1 MKKVMRFLLVV
12 GLAMGMF
19 MLTNSTETQAA
30 SRTSVPVAMRGKWY
44 LTKRT
49 GSNVKK
55 TSMVGLNHTVMEKTY
70 GKYMVFKPYYKG
82 SYSLS
87 DKRWGFGFF
96 FKLVTVKGK
105 NGRNY
110 KALAMWGQGP
120 EAQLYYKKLNKNEHH
135 SLSWRKTIKLMN
147 GQKKF

>member
-1 MKKVMRFLLVV
+1 MKKFMRFIVV
-12 GLAMGMF
+12 MSVAMGVF
-19 MLTNSTETQAA
+19 LFANNTQTQAA

-44 LTKRT
+44 LNKKT
-49 GSNVKK
+49 GLNIKK
-55 TSMVGLNHTVMEKTY
+55 TSMVGLHHTVMEKTY
-70 GKYMVFKPYYKG
+70 GKYMVFKKYYKG

-105 NGRNY
+105 NGRRY

-120 EAQLYYKKLNKNEHH
+120 EAQLYYKKLNRYERH

-147 GQKKF
+147 GQKNF

>member
-1 MKKVMRFLLVV
+1 MKKVMRFLLIVSM
-12 GLAMGMF
+12 AMGLF
-19 MLTNSTETQAA
+19 LATNNTTSQAA
-30 SRTSVPVAMRGKWY
+30 SRRSVPVAMRGNWY

-49 GSNVKK
+49 GLNIKK
-55 TSMVGLNHTVMEKTY
+55 SSMVGLNHTVMERTY
-70 GKYMVFKPYYKG
+70 GKNMVFKYYYKG

-96 FKLVTVKGK
+96 FKLVTVRGK

-120 EAQLYYKKLNKNEHH
+120 EAQLYYKKLNKNERH
-135 SLSWRKTIKLMN
+135 SLSWKKTIKLMN
-147 GQKKF
+147 GQKSF